1 MNLNHVCSRN
11 ASTNRKELLRIVTE
25 DIFGKESNPYIR
37 NAYDKYI
44 HRLYSAKNG
53 KPDKGDYPF
62 ELGGRVPKSSRDLL
76 DVFFEADGPGIRL
89 AHEGEWDRL
98 CAWYYIV
105 TYWVTSETHD
115 GEWVVKGLNSYYGFK
130 NWKISLDCSHLGRK
144 NKSVHPLVRIAK
156 KKSCNRMKSSF
167 RQKMG
172 RLYGRT
178 MDLQAS
184 MIEPL
189 GN

>member
-1 MNLNHVCSRN
+1 MLSSHDNAWAATAVRYLLVFTPAAVDRRSGQVNLNHVCSRN

-53 KPDKGDYPF
+53 KPDEGDYPF

-105 TYWVTSETHD
+105 TYWVTLETHD
-115 GEWVVKGLNSYYGFK
+115 GE
-130 NWKISLDCSHLGRK
+130 
-144 NKSVHPLVRIAK
+144 
-156 KKSCNRMKSSF
+156 
-167 RQKMG
+167 
-172 RLYGRT
+172 
-178 MDLQAS
+178 
-184 MIEPL
+184 
-189 GN
+189 